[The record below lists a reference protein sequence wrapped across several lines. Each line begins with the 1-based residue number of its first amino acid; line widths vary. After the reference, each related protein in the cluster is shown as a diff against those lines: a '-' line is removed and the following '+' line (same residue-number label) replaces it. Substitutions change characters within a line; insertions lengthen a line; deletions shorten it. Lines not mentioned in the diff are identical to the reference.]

1 MIELLLT
8 ELDSSK
14 FFYFNNPDIDGILYS
29 IVDGKVDYTC
39 NKLES
44 LKQYPM
50 VVADFSTEHWG
61 ASSSMIDTARELLTN
76 AGINFIILT
85 HNTEDHQRHPEVFF
99 YPHWYHWSRKFFVYP
114 EELQDEK
121 KKYLVGCFNGSARP
135 HRIINYL
142 DMLKKP
148 YIDKSFF
155 TFFNVPDHEQPITNE
170 GITLTHEEQTE
181 WDSIRKHLPYRNG
194 PEGLRGQGRNIDH
207 PICTD
212 SYIHFVT
219 ESNVS
224 NKVFITEKTWKPIA
238 SGQLFLLLGNP
249 GSIESL
255 RSWGV
260 DCFDDIIDHK
270 YYDHELDWSVRM
282 HKIQGIIDSLVQ
294 QDLVKIYRDTES
306 RRKANQKNYAEGVFD
321 KNYSSFIRSFICTN
335 MPN

>member
-1 MIELLLT
+1 MIESLLN
-8 ELDSSK
+8 ELDSLK

-29 IVDGKVDYTC
+29 IVDGKIDYTR

-61 ASSSMIDTARELLTN
+61 SSSWMIDTARELLTN
-76 AGINFIILT
+76 ADVNFIILT
-85 HNTEDHQRHPEVFF
+85 HNPEDHQRHPEVFF
-99 YPHWYHWSRKFFVYP
+99 YPHWYHWSRKFFTHP
-114 EELQDEK
+114 NTLPKQERQ
-121 KKYLVGCFNGSARP
+121 YLVGCFNGQPRP

-142 DMLKKP
+142 DMLKKS
-148 YIDKSFF
+148 YMDKNLF
-155 TFFNVPDHEQPITNE
+155 TFFNVHDYEQPVTNE
-170 GITLTHEEQTE
+170 GITLTQSQQET
-181 WDSIRKHLPYRNG
+181 WNSIRMQLPYRNG
-194 PEGLRGQGRNIDH
+194 PEGLNGQGCNIDH

-224 NKVFITEKTWKPIA
+224 DKVFITEKTWKPIA

-249 GSIESL
+249 GSVESL

-260 DCFDDIIDHK
+260 DCFDNIIDHK
-270 YYDHELDWSVRM
+270 YYDQEPDWSVRM
-282 HKIQGIIDSLVQ
+282 HRIQSIIDSLVQ
-294 QDLVKIYRDTES
+294 QDLSKIYRDTES
-306 RRKANQKNYAEGVFD
+306 RRKANQQNYADGLFD
-321 KNYSSFIRSFICTN
+321 NKYYSSVRSFICTN

>member
-1 MIELLLT
+1 MIESLLN

-29 IVDGKVDYTC
+29 IVDGKIDYTC
-39 NKLES
+39 NKLEL

-61 ASSSMIDTARELLTN
+61 SSSWMVDTARELLTN

-85 HNTEDHQRHPEVFF
+85 YNLEDHQRYPEVFF
-99 YPHWYHWSRKFFVYP
+99 YPYWYHWSRQTFEYP
-114 EELQDEK
+114 TNPPAQK
-121 KKYLVGCFNGSARP
+121 YRYLVGCFNGSPRP

-142 DMLKKP
+142 DMLKKS
-148 YIDKSFF
+148 YMDKNLF
-155 TFFNVPDHEQPITNE
+155 TFFTVPDHEQPITNE
-170 GITLTHEEQTE
+170 GITLTYEQQVE
-181 WDSIRKHLPYRNG
+181 WDSIKKHLPNRNG
-194 PEGLRGQGRNIDH
+194 PAWATGQGRNIDH

-212 SYIHFVT
+212 SYIHFIT
-219 ESNVS
+219 ETNVS
-224 NKVFITEKTWKPIA
+224 DKVFITEKTWKPIA

-249 GSIESL
+249 GTVECL
-255 RSWGV
+255 RNWGV

-282 HKIQGIIDSLVQ
+282 RKIQSIIDSLVQ
-294 QDLVKIYRDTES
+294 QDLAEIYRLTKD
-306 RRKANQKNYAEGVFD
+306 RRKVNQQNYMSGVFD
-321 KNYSSFIRSFICTN
+321 NKYYSSVRSFICTN